1 MGVSSFQKCYTCF
14 HWNVEWKSTKEWNW
28 YLPATNTWNK
38 SIEIPEIWLDVTI
51 LQGIASKLFRN
62 ESYII
67 RKYNIVAF
75 QNCFS
80 YFDWNVERES
90 RRLWTF
96 SFSSDQL
103 FFEHGVARALTRLGR
118 PCATHLSSSFN
129 NRAVQTNCSETCY
142 ISSKSW
148 DSLFSEMLNLFHWN
162 VEWMSTKEWNWY
174 LPATNTWNES
184 IEIPEIWLDFTILQR
199 VANILFRNESYM
211 TRKFNILVFQNCF
224 SYFHWNDER
233 ESRRLWT
240 VSFSSDQL
248 FFEQEMTPG
257 AYTHGTPLCD
267 ASFSFFKW

>member
-1 MGVSSFQKCYTCF
+1 MGVSSVQKCYTCF

-103 FFEHGVARALTRLGR
+103 FFEHGVALALTRLGR

-148 DSLFSEMLNLFHWN
+148 ESL
-162 VEWMSTKEWNWY
+162 
-174 LPATNTWNES
+174 
-184 IEIPEIWLDFTILQR
+184 
-199 VANILFRNESYM
+199 LFRNV
-211 TRKFNILVFQNCF
+211 TLVFIGMSSENLQKNETDTF
-224 SYFHWNDER
+224 QRPIPEMN
-233 ESRRLWT
+233 RLKFPKYDLILPFY
-240 VSFSSDQL
+240 S
-248 FFEQEMTPG
+248 G
-257 AYTHGTPLCD
+257 
-267 ASFSFFKW
+267 